1 MVTAGTVLKRL
12 SREIGIESAIKLAEI
27 QAKWQDIFDHRL
39 TGHMYPHEIR
49 GDVLIIHVDSPM
61 WLQELTYL
69 KKEILKKLGVFFLKD
84 ISLKIGKVTKLPRP
98 QTGPKPTSEVL
109 LQSLQETPSWA
120 LDDLENVSDP
130 ELRGRLEEIIKIV
143 TAKSQ
148 EA

>member
-49 GDVLIIHVDSPM
+49 GDVLIINVDSPL

-69 KKEILKKLGVFFLKD
+69 KKELLKKLGVFFLKD
-84 ISLKIGKVTKLPRP
+84 IILKVGKVTRL
-98 QTGPKPTSEVL
+98 QTEPKSTSEVL
-109 LQSLQETPSWA
+109 VQSLRETPSWA
-120 LDDLENVSDP
+120 LDDLEHVSDP

-148 EA
+148 EG